1 MQLKKVEKM
10 TSQNN
15 NNIKVTF
22 AKQDRAT
29 AMASLFRPIT
39 KGRRPLGLKV
49 PIEYD
54 DTKLTFTSFEWL
66 DSRDQTILLSLIGMA
81 GIESA
86 NLNSEA
92 SGELGK
98 KLWAGLNPLNSAL
111 GENGAVVETTM
122 YKLLQASGMGDD
134 AKTYTR
140 VKEIIDR
147 LSQVNCKAQSDGW
160 QWSMRFLSYAF
171 HDDGTLVVALN
182 ARFAQAL
189 ASGSTYARINLEER
203 RQLDGDIAQLT
214 HSWLNATV
222 RAGSRFEI
230 GLDKLAVRIWGVDP
244 QNDSTRRWR
253 RASLITALEDIA
265 TLKGWSVVFRG
276 RGVDTIATIKRP
288 KMLGF

>member
-49 PIEYD
+49 PVEYD

-222 RAGSRFEI
+222 RAGGRFEI

-253 RASLITALEDIA
+253 RASLVTALEDIA

-276 RGVDTIATIKRP
+276 RGIDTIATIKRP

>member
-1 MQLKKVEKM
+1 M
-10 TSQNN
+10 TSTNN
-15 NNIKVTF
+15 TKVTF
-22 AKQDRAT
+22 ARTDRAT
-29 AMASLFRPIT
+29 ATASLFRPIT
-39 KGRRPLGLKV
+39 RGKRPIGLKV
-49 PIEYD
+49 FADYD
-54 DTKLTFTSFEWL
+54 ETKLTFTSYEWL
-66 DSRDQTILLSLIGMA
+66 DSRDQTILLALIGMA
-81 GIESA
+81 GIESV
-86 NLNSEA
+86 NITSEA

-203 RQLDGDIAQLT
+203 RSLENDVSQLV

-222 RAGSRFEI
+222 RAGNTFQI
-230 GLDKLAVRIWGVDP
+230 GLDKLAFKIWGVEP
-244 QNDSTRRWR
+244 QSASTLTTRR
-253 RASLITALEDIA
+253 ANVTKALKEIS
-265 TLKGWSVVFRG
+265 TLKGWKISFRG